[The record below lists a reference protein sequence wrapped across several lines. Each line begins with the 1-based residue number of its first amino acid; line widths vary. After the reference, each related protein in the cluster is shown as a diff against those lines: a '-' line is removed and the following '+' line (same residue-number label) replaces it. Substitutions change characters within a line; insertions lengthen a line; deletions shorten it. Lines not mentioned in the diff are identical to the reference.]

1 MVRKIFPDIVSDQ
14 DIFELAGDA
23 SVHDAVVGMA
33 ERNVNSVL
41 VINAGRLAGI
51 FTGTDLIKKVVA
63 VGLDPVQTALGD
75 VMTRDP
81 ETVSPNV
88 NAIEALHRMQDGHFR
103 HLPVVDNGEVV
114 GILSRR
120 DFLGY
125 EVDEL
130 EHQEKLWEKI

>member
-103 HLPVVDNGEVV
+103 HLPVVDDGEVV